1 MSTQNVIINGTAYPS
16 VPAIEIPKSGTAG
29 NAVFVEISDTEAT
42 RGDVREG
49 VKFYTADGSLT
60 TGTLS
65 GIAVYVDT
73 SDAAGHWTR
82 TITADAFGV
91 TDLSVTANGT
101 YTPPTGQLYDNV
113 VVNVSGGGGG
123 NIQTNKNATPSTAQ
137 VVVTPDTGYDG
148 MAKVTIAAIT
158 SGTASTPTKTIT
170 ANPTISVSGG
180 TISANVSGSS
190 SITPSV
196 SAGWV
201 NSGTAGTVS
210 VSGTSSVAATALDT
224 NLVAGNIKNGT
235 TILGVTGTYTGG
247 GSVNV
252 GTKTFSNTS
261 ATATQISFSSLSGTP
276 KAFFVRCTT
285 TLTRSSSYRYYY
297 VADMRWDGSSSG
309 GVAGNRWYMYNGQY
323 YNITSGYSYT
333 YSNGTLTLSSTGA
346 QNTSP
351 GAFYNGTY
359 ELVYVY

>member
-16 VPAIEIPKSGTAG
+16 VPAVEIPKSGAAG

-42 RGDVREG
+42 QGDVRQG

-82 TITADAFGV
+82 EITANAYGLA
-91 TDLSVTANGT
+91 TLSATANGT
-101 YTPPTGQLYDNV
+101 YTPPTGQLYNSV
-113 VVNVSGGGGG
+113 VVNVSGGSGGA
-123 NIQTNKNATPSTAQ
+123 NIQANKTATPTTSQ
-137 VVVTPDTGYDG
+137 QIVTPDSGYDG
-148 MAKVTIAAIT
+148 MAKVTVNAMPSGSATTPTRTIT
-158 SGTASTPTKTIT
+158 S
-170 ANPTISVSGG
+170 NPTISTSNGN
-180 TISANVSGSS
+180 ISANVSGSS
-190 SITPSV
+190 NITPTV
-196 SAGWV
+196 SAGYV
-201 NSGTAGTVS
+201 SAGTAGTIT
-210 VSGTSSVAATALDT
+210 VSGSSSVTATSLDS
-224 NLVAGNIKNGT
+224 NLVAGNIKNGI
-235 TILGVTGTYTGG
+235 TIFGVTGSYTGG
-247 GSVNV
+247 NV

-333 YSNGTLTLSSTGA
+333 YSNGTLTLSSSGN
-346 QNTSP
+346 QSTSP